1 MGDYKESN
9 TLQDHI
15 LSLSQERR
23 PRSFFE
29 GRRRLYKGH
38 LWIADVNRVPVYNC
52 INYFCLFFL
61 WQLKRCWQTT
71 TLIMSFTTQDRHMKP
86 VYRSPLMSVHRLA
99 AKLFAI
105 STLKS
110 KYKISNLVLISVRPS
125 LLFTISHRQRTDAP
139 TTGTAIKKTDRW
151 SHFTCLF
158 PESRNTSKRR

>member
-29 GRRRLYKGH
+29 GRRRLYTGH

-61 WQLKRCWQTT
+61 WPLKRCWQTT
-71 TLIMSFTTQDRHMKP
+71 TLLFNFTTQDRHMKP
-86 VYRSPLMSVHRLA
+86 VYRRPLMSVHRLA
-99 AKLFAI
+99 EKKCRSLFYCRGSRVDGSMSRVEGTMSRVI
-105 STLKS
+105 FFFNFFL
-110 KYKISNLVLISVRPS
+110 LL
-125 LLFTISHRQRTDAP
+125 LLFNYNSTWTFEFA
-139 TTGTAIKKTDRW
+139 
-151 SHFTCLF
+151 
-158 PESRNTSKRR
+158 